1 MKFIFCGGNLP
12 LSVIIQ
18 GKTNSR
24 WSHCAVVD
32 PRDDQKVIEAIIT
45 VPFMQKGGVV
55 NSELLHLSK
64 YHKRIHLLDVPLP
77 NEQAASEFIIEQIG
91 KGYDYSGLCGAALR
105 RSDWQNPH
113 KWYCSELPAMACKV
127 GGLDAIEY
135 DFYRVVTPEVLYL
148 PLYAKRE
155 KSVVIL

>member
-32 PRDDQKVIEAIIT
+32 PRDDQKVIEAIVT

-55 NSELLHLSK
+55 NGELKHLSE
-64 YHKRIHLLDVPLP
+64 YHTRIHLLDVPLP
-77 NEQAASEFIIEQIG
+77 NEQAASEFIIGQIG
-91 KGYDYSGLCGAALR
+91 KGYDYSGLFGAALR
-105 RSDWQNPH
+105 RSDWQNPN
-113 KWYCSELPAMACKV
+113 KWYCSELPAMACKI
-127 GGLDAIEY
+127 GELDALEY
-135 DFYRVVTPEVLYL
+135 DYYKVVIPETLYL
-148 PLYAKRE
+148 PLYAKSRNR
-155 KSVVIL
+155 VVIL